1 MSPSIHG
8 RILCGQHMCHRVML
22 PHSSCGQ
29 WPPVLATVVPRR
41 FACLYNP
48 SACHLLPPIVASVR
62 ACGRLHPPAASLGP
76 ASPLTVASSGPLP
89 VSYGLASL
97 PLLVAW
103 SCPLAYHPSLWTRAH
118 NCLSLPSVLGLCC
131 GDALFCCLKVQPP
144 VRLWDCSVL
153 DFASFAALMGLLSF
167 LLAAPIVCWG
177 LFSKFL
183 FLNCMC
189 VHPR

>member
-1 MSPSIHG
+1 MRLVAAYPSLHSLDPIGGPARSLLCLCLSSRTPLMSPSIHG

-97 PLLVAW
+97 PLLVA
-103 SCPLAYHPSLWTRAH
+103 
-118 NCLSLPSVLGLCC
+118 
-131 GDALFCCLKVQPP
+131 
-144 VRLWDCSVL
+144 
-153 DFASFAALMGLLSF
+153 
-167 LLAAPIVCWG
+167 
-177 LFSKFL
+177 
-183 FLNCMC
+183 
-189 VHPR
+189 